1 MASLNFQ
8 ESIVL
13 ILFAQ
18 SVGKPRPTR
27 TELVDFDT
35 SLQADF
41 GAKLAAI
48 MDEEGMA
55 QDIRNRSLVLGCR
68 PHMAGNTPAAQIQ
81 GRIDKQSGIPRT
93 RPIPIAE
100 NLTVQQVAEIE
111 TEMRPEDPGT
121 AVHGVAVGGLGP
133 VKARTH
139 TLILRALAWEH
150 EHHRARLGWRLAGND
165 VRRAAVS
172 QPLRRL
178 GGG

>member
-35 SLQADF
+35 SLQKDF

-68 PHMAGNTPAAQIQ
+68 PHMAGNTPAAQVRNACRFAMHAQ
-81 GRIDKQSGIPRT
+81 RELGEAA
-93 RPIPIAE
+93 IA
-100 NLTVQQVAEIE
+100 AF
-111 TEMRPEDPGT
+111 
-121 AVHGVAVGGLGP
+121 
-133 VKARTH
+133 
-139 TLILRALAWEH
+139 
-150 EHHRARLGWRLAGND
+150 
-165 VRRAAVS
+165 
-172 QPLRRL
+172 
-178 GGG
+178 